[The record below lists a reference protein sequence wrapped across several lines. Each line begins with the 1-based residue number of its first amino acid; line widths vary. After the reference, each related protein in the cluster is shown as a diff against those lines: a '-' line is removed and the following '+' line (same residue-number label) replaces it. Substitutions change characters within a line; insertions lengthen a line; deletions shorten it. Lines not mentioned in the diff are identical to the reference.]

1 VRIFQITLSATV
13 AKAAGHKKIVEFSFL
28 LDIVLILWPVDI
40 FAQIINNRTDCLNEN
55 LTWTN
60 SKINFDNVGQGYL
73 ALFQVVRIC
82 CGRTHPEHV

>member
-1 VRIFQITLSATV
+1 M
-13 AKAAGHKKIVEFSFL
+13 
-28 LDIVLILWPVDI
+28 VDI

-82 CGRTHPEHV
+82 CGRTHVRSAFDACFIAGDV

>member
-1 VRIFQITLSATV
+1 MLGSIN
-13 AKAAGHKKIVEFSFL
+13 
-28 LDIVLILWPVDI
+28 I

-73 ALFQVVRIC
+73 ALFQVVRSVA
-82 CGRTHPEHV
+82 HFL